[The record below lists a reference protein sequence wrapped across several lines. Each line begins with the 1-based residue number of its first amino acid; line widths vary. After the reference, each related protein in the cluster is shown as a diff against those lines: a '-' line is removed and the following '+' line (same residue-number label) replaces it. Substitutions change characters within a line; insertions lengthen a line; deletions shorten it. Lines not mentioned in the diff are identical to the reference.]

1 MAKPVSYSKKNILE
15 AVSQWLM
22 LPEREV
28 DDLHLVVIYFHLPV
42 CIHDVHNRDLT
53 PSRGSEHPIPP
64 PPSTF
69 PTVYGHSLRR
79 SCTNAPAYVHTH
91 FAVGWVLAVALK
103 RCVLMQQQGKWLHPS
118 SFPPLT
124 RMGPQHLLLQVA
136 SCVHQLGKQLA
147 LMPCRPCLH
156 FNSVPTFDLMVS
168 LYLLSGVIL
177 DKCCWRVSVLLHDV
191 FSMLGFRNDCLF

>member
-1 MAKPVSYSKKNILE
+1 M
-15 AVSQWLM
+15 
-22 LPEREV
+22 
-28 DDLHLVVIYFHLPV
+28 YFHLPV

-53 PSRGSEHPIPP
+53 PSRASEHPIPP
-64 PPSTF
+64 PPTIFQRFTVSRCVALA
-69 PTVYGHSLRR
+69 PTH
-79 SCTNAPAYVHTH
+79 PYVHTH

-103 RCVLMQQQGKWLHPS
+103 RCVLMQQGKWLHPS

-136 SCVHQLGKQLA
+136 SCVHQLRKQLA